1 MQIVKHPLFV
11 EKCWSF
17 SLEKHQEYKQR
28 INQILL
34 VEKNKE
40 KHEHTT
46 EADKKCNVFAW
57 RSDWNSHKNY
67 PVLREIADD
76 IGNHIVEIMKEEK
89 IKFNLDYNFLNLASC
104 WVNNY
109 KKGDHAVPHRH
120 FLYGFSAVYFTDIP
134 ENSSEFLFYNPIG
147 LNLESELDEN
157 QPTLKLNMLEGSVII
172 FRGYLQHGVTEHM
185 NNKERTTV
193 ALNYELASNEGRDGT
208 TI

>member
-1 MQIVKHPLFV
+1 M
-11 EKCWSF
+11 
-17 SLEKHQEYKQR
+17 
-28 INQILL
+28 
-34 VEKNKE
+34 
-40 KHEHTT
+40 
-46 EADKKCNVFAW
+46 
-57 RSDWNSHKNY
+57 
-67 PVLREIADD
+67 
-76 IGNHIVEIMKEEK
+76 
-89 IKFNLDYNFLNLASC
+89 
-104 WVNNY
+104 
-109 KKGDHAVPHRH
+109 PHRH

-172 FRGYLQHGVTEHM
+172 FRGYLQHGVTEHL